1 MPCSCQKNRNQF
13 EVVRE
18 GGIGKTVF
26 RSSVQSTAETV
37 GSRYPGS
44 VVRNEKTGEV
54 VAAGKGALEL
64 VASGGTV
71 LLRTDDAD
79 LLAKVA
85 AAHEGSTARDTS
97 TGQSLDLVAEPV
109 KSL

>member
-18 GGIGKTVF
+18 GGTGKTVF
-26 RSSVQSTAETV
+26 RSSVQSTAESV
-37 GSRYPGS
+37 GARYPGS
-44 VVRNEKTGEV
+44 IVRNEKTGEV
-54 VAAGKGALEL
+54 VAAGKGSLEL
-64 VASGGTV
+64 VASGGAV

-85 AAHEGSTARDTS
+85 AANEGSTARDTS
-97 TGQSLDLVAEPV
+97 TGQSLDLVKAD
-109 KSL
+109 

>member
-18 GGIGKTVF
+18 GGTGRTVF

-37 GSRYPGS
+37 GARYPGS
-44 VVRNEKTGEV
+44 VVRNEKSGEV
-54 VAAGKGALEL
+54 VAAGKGSIEL
-64 VASGGTV
+64 VASGGSV
-71 LLRTDDAD
+71 LLRTDDTD

-85 AAHEGSTARDTS
+85 EANPGSTARDTA
-97 TGQSLDLVAEPV
+97 TGAPV
-109 KSL
+109 ELAPAG

>member
-1 MPCSCQKNRNQF
+1 MPCSCQKNRQQF

-18 GGIGKTVF
+18 GGTGKTVF

-37 GSRYPGS
+37 GARYPGS

-54 VAAGKGALEL
+54 VAAGKGSLEL
-64 VASGGTV
+64 VASGGDV

-85 AAHEGSTARDTS
+85 AANEGSTARDTT
-97 TGQSLDLVAEPV
+97 TGQSLDLVKAE
-109 KSL
+109 